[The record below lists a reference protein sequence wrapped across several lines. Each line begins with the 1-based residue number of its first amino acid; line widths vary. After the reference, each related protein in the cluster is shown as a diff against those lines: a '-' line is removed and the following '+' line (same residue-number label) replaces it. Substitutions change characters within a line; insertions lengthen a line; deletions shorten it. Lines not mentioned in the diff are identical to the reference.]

1 MSLSPVQRYKLKM
14 AGQQS
19 NAVRLNKQQ
28 VGSVG
33 VETAQISVKLIHD
46 LRRLKS
52 FKSMKRKIAIK
63 REILPAYD
71 DYVAA
76 VLEKSKQTG
85 TAAENEI
92 VATYFIWKLDVG
104 DYCTALEIA
113 RHLLKYNLPLP
124 DRFARDV
131 ASALVT
137 EVTSAALYAVD
148 LKQEFDPDILDQV
161 ADMTEGYD
169 MSDDMRARLYKAQGL
184 LCSNPEKALETLRA
198 ALDLSQTAGVK
209 QQIRTLEKRVLQD
222 SEKETGAKPAAGA
235 DRQNDKSSDIVVH
248 TDPHPR
254 KPKNRKYR
262 RSE

>member
-1 MSLSPVQRYKLKM
+1 M

-28 VGSVG
+28 IGSVG

-76 VLEKSKQTG
+76 VLERSKETG
-85 TAAENEI
+85 TASENEI

-137 EVTSAALYAVD
+137 EVTNAALYAVD

-184 LCSNPEKALETLRA
+184 LCSDPEKALKTLRA

-209 QQIRTLEKRVLQD
+209 QQIRTLEKKISQD
-222 SEKETGAKPAAGA
+222 SQTGTTGAKPAAGA
-235 DRQNDKSSDIVVH
+235 DQQNGKSSDIVVH
-248 TDPHPR
+248 TDPHPC
-254 KPKNRKYR
+254 KPKTRKYR